1 VNTPDAHSP
10 LDSGAAPQPTPTERD
25 PSPERAQSDGSALPT
40 ERPRRGRAFARGLWR
55 WSKRGALAFLVL
67 FLVVRVSLPYV
78 LPGLLARIGRA
89 QGLAIHLGD
98 VRFRFY
104 RGEARLSELDVRP
117 LPAEGADASSVEP
130 LLKVDFLDLDVDME
144 QLFKGVVHVRRAVLD
159 GVMVRIERE
168 ADGRWQLER
177 LLARSAVE
185 ASDDTAADEERGGDE
200 VPAGA
205 HEATP
210 IDFSSPVRI
219 DAAHLQHVQLVLV
232 DRTAETPL
240 DTELLIDVRLSDLG
254 APDRE
259 ARLHIDARSK
269 ELLDRFRVE
278 GTFHGAVRALDA
290 TLEVAL
296 NGFSP
301 KPLAGMLGAIG
312 LEPVAGEIDARLGF
326 TAHAEALE
334 GSDVAARG
342 SMRIDGVVLRT
353 DLQEAL
359 ALDSLEV
366 DVPHLAG
373 DRIDVARIALHG
385 VRGAARRRVD
395 GAFEAAG
402 FALLP
407 AAPAGTASAQQTPQ
421 PTDTTDTTSDPAATR
436 GTDAAGAS
444 AKPLVF
450 TLGELLVEAGALRFR
465 DDTVAPA
472 TDIAAELES
481 LRLTG
486 LVRDPA
492 QPDAELVLAVRGRA
506 AGLADALTLDVEAR
520 PFAARRTFELRA
532 AAEALHGTLLAAYL
546 APLGLAPDFAQGSAT
561 LALSGAVATDAEGV
575 LTVEV
580 TSEGLVLLPGD
591 GRPAFALGTASLTG
605 LELAADGQTLRIGA
619 LTLALERAEATR
631 DELGVVRALGLRTL
645 TAEEREESRTRR
657 RAAATP
663 RGAVPGAAPVTPTE
677 PEAADEAP
685 TPAATPPAPMLRIEV
700 ALAKLDAGALRITDH
715 FTPRPVDFVVSEL
728 ALELRDLA
736 LGGDPART
744 TGDDRATLSARFA
757 AEGVAEA
764 LTLDAT
770 LTSRPGPLAVALE
783 LTVDGAGLVTTKI
796 DPWLAELGVESTLE
810 DGRLQLALRAS
821 AAETAEGTR
830 VTAELSEVTFRDG
843 ERELL
848 SLAALEVGEVLVGE
862 GFTRVGSVS
871 IRAPRLGA
879 RRDAEGGIHALGFRL
894 PPPSAPVATAP
905 GDSPGTDP
913 AHSVPRPP
921 VASRAPVGSEE
932 APAAAPG
939 AEPPAP
945 ARFALGKLTL
955 EDVRLD
961 WVDEWAQL
969 RAVTVP
975 VDVGGEPGALGAA
988 GAGGDPAAAV
998 ETALV
1003 VSGTLEDVRV
1013 GEDGPPARF
1022 DVALAVEG
1030 ALDSLRLAGEL
1041 DLAGDER
1048 SLRAQLTGEELRA
1061 GPLAAYLPPSI
1072 VVSLVSGRLAGRFDV
1087 VEGPAEA
1094 GGRRLGVE
1102 VSDFTLRDGEVD
1114 QPLAGLTRLRLDMP
1128 RVDAAARVF
1137 EIGELTTEGLVLDV
1151 VRTAPSTYEALGVAL
1166 VLDTP
1171 PRVLADAAGVP
1182 PSDAPPAAAAP
1193 TVEAPG
1199 AAEAH
1204 TAPAVAAPRTLVV
1217 GLSGVASD
1225 ELPTIDVAKLSLG
1238 IDRFGF
1244 LDRTVADAV
1253 PLALSA
1259 HLVLPRP
1266 TRILGPEPEG
1276 LAPLELH
1283 LVGAAP
1289 PFVREATLRVVLAAF
1304 APSVHIEA
1312 EVDVRGISG
1321 PGLASV
1327 VPSLAE
1333 RIDFAGLVDG
1343 RISGKLEATL
1353 DAQRRGPAAFDL
1365 SRGVGAVLELE
1376 GLGVRASE
1384 GGEVLLGV
1392 ERVFVDAPRLRPLE
1406 GDYAVRTIEVT
1417 RPILRARKTGA
1428 GLEVLGIV
1436 LRDAPPT
1443 AEAREA
1449 PSEVPV
1455 GASADVAAAAPPS
1468 AAAAEAGSFV
1478 SIGELLVSGVD
1489 LRYED
1494 TSVAPAMVIPLT
1506 ELDVELRGFST
1517 RPGGA
1522 LTLRAFAESGEVSL
1536 PERVPGDGLVAGI
1549 VSAAAGAVT
1558 GRSNTF
1564 RTEQRRLW
1572 ETLSVSARVTPG
1584 PGAPTGHVTLDVEGF
1599 ELQSLRG
1606 HAKASGVEISD
1617 GLLETHATVRLLGER
1632 GLRIESRTVFTHL
1645 FVSEPPGG
1653 PISKYLALPAPLD
1666 SVLYVL
1672 RDDKDQQVIPLS
1684 ISVPPDGMS
1693 TSSIMGIVSVTLGQ
1707 LIAQAIASSPLRIG
1721 SGALGLLGLLREKEA
1736 PPLGAPFIVSFQA
1749 LDGALDER
1757 TQRVLADVAA
1767 DVLRVEGR
1775 KLRLVHELGSG
1786 DIAAANAAMQLAPA
1800 SLTDLGQ
1807 VLFGTREALGAE
1819 RDSLAAAVRGH
1830 LAVGRL
1836 AAAEEARLELVE
1848 VEERTA
1854 ETESALDQV
1863 FGLMRTGI
1871 PLGNTRRSRAV
1882 AIVLGEARL
1891 SHVKRALVQAGLP
1904 AARIELRR
1912 PQGGRGTGTGGGRVL
1927 VEQR

>member
-185 ASDDTAADEERGGDE
+185 ASDDTAADEERGGDK

-278 GTFHGAVRALDA
+278 GTFRGAVRALDA

-342 SMRIDGVVLRT
+342 SLRIDGVVLRT

-407 AAPAGTASAQQTPQ
+407 TAPTGTASAQQTPQ
-421 PTDTTDTTSDPAATR
+421 PTDTTDTTSEATATR

-450 TLGELLVEAGALRFR
+450 TLGELLVEAGALRFQ
-465 DDTVAPA
+465 DDTVLPA
-472 TDIAAELES
+472 TDVAAELES

-492 QPDAELVLAVRGRA
+492 LPDAELVLAVRGRA

-532 AAEALHGTLLAAYL
+532 AAEAFNGTLLASYL
-546 APLGLAPDFAQGSAT
+546 APLGLAPDFAEGSAT
-561 LALSGAVATDAEGV
+561 LALSGAVATDAEGA

-605 LELAADGQTLRIGA
+605 LELAADGRTLRIGA

-645 TAEEREESRTRR
+645 TAEERAESRARH

-663 RGAVPGAAPVTPTE
+663 RRAGRGAAPVTPTE
-677 PEAADEAP
+677 PEAADQAP
-685 TPAATPPAPMLRIEV
+685 TRAATPPAPMLRIEV

-715 FTPRPVDFVVSEL
+715 FTPRPVDFAVSEL

-764 LTLDAT
+764 LTLEAT
-770 LTSRPGPLAVALE
+770 LTSRPGPLDVVLE

-810 DGRLQLALRAS
+810 AGRLQLALRSS

-830 VTAELSEVTFRDG
+830 VSAELSEVTFRDG

-848 SLAALEVGEVLVGE
+848 SLAALEVDEVLVGA
-862 GFTRVGSVS
+862 GFTRFGNVS
-871 IRAPRLGA
+871 LRALRLGA

-894 PPPSAPVATAP
+894 PQPSASAASAP

-913 AHSVPRPP
+913 AQSVTRPP

-939 AEPPAP
+939 AEPPTP

-975 VDVGGEPGALGAA
+975 VDAGGESDAG
-988 GAGGDPAAAV
+988 GAGGDTATAV
-998 ETALV
+998 QTALV

-1022 DVALAVEG
+1022 DVGLAVEG

-1102 VSDFTLRDGEVD
+1102 VSDFTLRDGEAD

-1128 RVDAAARVF
+1128 RFDAAARVF

-1166 VLDTP
+1166 VLDAP
-1171 PRVLADAAGVP
+1171 PMVLADTAGVP

-1193 TVEAPG
+1193 TGEAPG
-1199 AAEAH
+1199 ATAAD

-1225 ELPTIDVAKLSLG
+1225 DLPTIDVAKLSLG

-1289 PFVREATLRVVLAAF
+1289 PFVREATLRVALAAF

-1333 RIDFAGLVDG
+1333 RVDFAGLVDG

-1365 SRGVGAVLELE
+1365 SRGLGAVLELE
-1376 GLGVRASE
+1376 GLGVRASD

-1436 LRDAPPT
+1436 LRNAPPT

-1468 AAAAEAGSFV
+1468 AATAEAGSFV

-1494 TSVAPAMVIPLT
+1494 ASVAPALIIPLT

-1522 LTLRAFAESGEVSL
+1522 LTLRAFAESGEVPL
-1536 PERVPGDGLVAGI
+1536 PERVQGDGLVAGI

-1572 ETLSVSARVTPG
+1572 ETLTVSARVTPG

-1606 HAKASGVEISD
+1606 HAKASGIEISD

-1684 ISVPPDGMS
+1684 VSVPPDGMS

-1736 PPLGAPFIVSFQA
+1736 PPLGAPFIVSFQT

-1757 TQRVLADVAA
+1757 TQRVLADIAA

-1836 AAAEEARLELVE
+1836 AAAEETRLELVE